1 MGVREKEKKKN
12 SHKISNEAPHK
23 LGAKYNQATW
33 HHKSYSHHQ
42 VQDFIKLSNLIN
54 SHLIKIILIF

>member
-42 VQDFIKLSNLIN
+42 VQDFI
-54 SHLIKIILIF
+54 